1 MIKTVAPLSGAEAVV
16 PPSSVNDSFVQCRNS
31 IVQNINNAEWTDIA
45 ITGTEDLNVGSDFEI
60 SDNGIKC
67 LFDGYID
74 IYTSI
79 RGQSPVQRAS
89 PEIRITK
96 NDIALRAI
104 SSSGYIRGASGH
116 NFSSSSIRIL
126 SNCNN
131 GDIIKVQSRSEAVVG
146 VVSMTLGTS
155 LLLIKKINS

>member
-1 MIKTVAPLSGAEAVV
+1 MIKTVTPLSPAEVIA
-16 PPSSVNDSFVQCRNS
+16 PSDPIISLIQCRNS
-31 IVQNINNAEWTDIA
+31 VVQNINNSNWSNIA
-45 ITGTEDLNVGSDFEI
+45 ITGIEDLNIGNSFEI

-79 RGQSPVQRAS
+79 RGQSSVQRAS

-96 NDIALRAI
+96 NDIALNPI

-116 NFSSSSIRIL
+116 NTSSSSIRIL
-126 SNCNN
+126 SNCGK
-131 GDIIKVQSRSEAVVG
+131 GDIIKVQSHLEAVAGIVNMIIG
-146 VVSMTLGTS
+146 SS
-155 LLLIKKINS
+155 LFLIKRINS